1 VERDLPSTTTRS
13 GTKSLPEGLLAI
25 MSATAASAP
34 GSRTVVADGVA
45 WHVEVGGRGPAV
57 LLLHGT
63 GGATSSW
70 HEVAARLAPHC
81 TVVIPD
87 FPGHGRSAAP
97 AFERL
102 TLANFARGVAAVCRT
117 LEVAPL
123 VAVGHSAGA
132 AVALQLAVDGSMPS
146 LRHVV
151 GVNAALAAVPWTE
164 LPACAAVMRMAFGS
178 PLALDLVAR
187 LAARPGTVRSLLSS
201 AGGSPGAATIA
212 RYEALFTS
220 RAHAIAAYGMTVN
233 WRLAPLLARF
243 PTLGVPATFVVG
255 TDDRWTPA
263 RVSTEAARRIPGARV
278 RSLEGAGHLAPEERP
293 DAVAAAIL
301 DVVREL
307 GALAHDDAVPDVS
320 APAAP
325 AA

>member
-1 VERDLPSTTTRS
+1 
-13 GTKSLPEGLLAI
+13 

-45 WHVEVGGRGPAV
+45 WHVEVGGQGPVV

-63 GGATSSW
+63 GGATTSW
-70 HEVAARLAPHC
+70 HEVAARLAAHC

-87 FPGHGRSAAP
+87 FPGHGRSASP
-97 AFERL
+97 PFDRL
-102 TLANFARGVAAVCRT
+102 TLADFARGAAAVCAA
-117 LEVAPL
+117 LDLAPV

-132 AVALQLAVDGSMPS
+132 AVALQLAVDGALPS

-187 LAARPGTVRSLLSS
+187 LAARPGTVRSLLAS
-201 AGGSPGAATIA
+201 AGGAPDAATIA
-212 RYEALFTS
+212 RYEALF
-220 RAHAIAAYGMTVN
+220 RARTHAIAAYGMTVN

-243 PTLGVPATFVVG
+243 PTLPVPATFVVG

-263 RVSTEAARRIPGARV
+263 RVSTGAARRIPGARV

-293 DAVAAAIL
+293 DAVAATIL
-301 DVVREL
+301 DVVRET
-307 GALAHDDAVPDVS
+307 GALAHEPT

>member
-1 VERDLPSTTTRS
+1 
-13 GTKSLPEGLLAI
+13 

-34 GSRTVVADGVA
+34 GSRTVVVDGVA

-63 GGATSSW
+63 GGATTSW
-70 HEVAARLAPHC
+70 HDVAARLAAYC

-102 TLANFARGVAAVCRT
+102 TLVDFARGAAALCT
-117 LEVAPL
+117 ALEVAPV

-132 AVALQLAVDGSMPS
+132 AVALQLAVDGATRSV
-146 LRHVV
+146 RHVV

-178 PLALDLVAR
+178 PIALDVVAR
-187 LAARPGTVRSLLSS
+187 LAARPGTVRTLLKS
-201 AGGSPGAATIA
+201 AGGAPDAAIIA
-212 RYEALFTS
+212 RYEALFRS
-220 RAHAIAAYGMTVN
+220 RDHAIAAYGMTVN
-233 WRLAPLLARF
+233 WRLAPLVARF
-243 PTLGVPATFVVG
+243 PTLPVPATFVVG
-255 TDDRWTPA
+255 SDDRWTPA
-263 RVSTEAARRIPGARV
+263 RISSEAARRIPGARV
-278 RSLEGAGHLAPEERP
+278 RSLADAGHLAPEERP
-293 DAVAAAIL
+293 ADVAAAIL
-301 DVVREL
+301 DAVRET
-307 GALAHDDAVPDVS
+307 GAFAHES
-320 APAAP
+320 TAPAAP